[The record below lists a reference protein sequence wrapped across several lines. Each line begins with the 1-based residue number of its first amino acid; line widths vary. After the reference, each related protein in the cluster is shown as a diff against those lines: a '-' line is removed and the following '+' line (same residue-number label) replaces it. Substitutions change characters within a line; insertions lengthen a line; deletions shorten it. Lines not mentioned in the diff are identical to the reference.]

1 MRYNDWPVRRVV
13 LSTPDALLTLRDER
27 PTMPDELPAAAA
39 RAFDAHDAYERAAG
53 GPAFA
58 LTTTRFDATVTA
70 RDDCDA
76 EWALTYELEV
86 RAPMLSTATAGEV
99 GRAVEDGW
107 FDTLALRLEDAP
119 GAVRDTVEIDIE
131 VVEEAGDAVVTYR
144 FEWGDPDRAAGIAK
158 AFAEYVE
165 GTYLEGVVPGYDYRP
180 PVSEMLA
187 SARGAGGDEG
197 SGDPMPL

>member
-1 MRYNDWPVRRVV
+1 M
-13 LSTPDALLTLRDER
+13 
-27 PTMPDELPAAAA
+27 MPDELPAAAA
-39 RAFDAHDAYERAAG
+39 RAFDGHDAYERAAG
-53 GPAFA
+53 GPAFV

-86 RAPMLSTATAGEV
+86 RAPMLSTATADGV
-99 GRAVEDGW
+99 GSAVEDGW
-107 FDTLALRLEDAP
+107 FNTLALRLEDAP
-119 GAVRDTVEIDIE
+119 GAVRDAVEADLE
-131 VVEEAGDAVVTYR
+131 VVEEAGDAVATYR
-144 FEWGDPDRAAGIAK
+144 FEWGDPDRAADIAK

-165 GTYLEGVVPGYDYRP
+165 GTYLQGVVPGYDYQP

>member
-1 MRYNDWPVRRVV
+1 
-13 LSTPDALLTLRDER
+13 
-27 PTMPDELPAAAA
+27 MPDELPAAAT

-53 GPAFA
+53 GPAFV
-58 LTTTRFDATVTA
+58 LTTTKFDATVTA
-70 RDDCDA
+70 RDDGEP

-86 RAPMLSTATAGEV
+86 RAPMLSTATADEV
-99 GRAVEDGW
+99 GSTVEAGW

-119 GAVRDTVEIDIE
+119 GAVRDSVDITLD
-131 VVEEAGDAVVTYR
+131 VTEEAGDAVATYR
-144 FEWGDPDRAAGIAK
+144 FESGDPDRAAAIAK

-165 GTYLEGVVPGYDYRP
+165 GTYMEGVVPGYDYQP

-187 SARGAGGDEG
+187 SARGTGGDEG

>member
-1 MRYNDWPVRRVV
+1 
-13 LSTPDALLTLRDER
+13 
-27 PTMPDELPAAAA
+27 MPDELPAAAA
-39 RAFDAHDAYERAAG
+39 RAFDGHDAYERAAG
-53 GPAFA
+53 GPAFV

-70 RDDCDA
+70 RDQGEP

-86 RAPMLSTATAGEV
+86 RAPMLSSVTADEV
-99 GRAVEDGW
+99 GPAVEEGW
-107 FDTLALRLEDAP
+107 FDTFALRLEDAP
-119 GAVRDTVEIDIE
+119 GAVRDSVDIDLDVTE
-131 VVEEAGDAVVTYR
+131 AAGDAVATYQ
-144 FEWGDPDRAAGIAK
+144 FQFGDADRAAAIAK

-165 GTYLEGVVPGYDYRP
+165 GTYMEGVVPGYDYQP

>member
-1 MRYNDWPVRRVV
+1 
-13 LSTPDALLTLRDER
+13 
-27 PTMPDELPAAAA
+27 MPDELPTAAA

-53 GPAFA
+53 DPAVA
-58 LTTTRFDATVTA
+58 LTTTRFDATLTA
-70 RDDCDA
+70 RDDREA

-86 RAPMLSTATAGEV
+86 RAPMLSAVTADAV
-99 GRAVEDGW
+99 GPAVEAGW
-107 FDTLALRLEDAP
+107 FDTFALRLEDAP
-119 GAVRDTVEIDIE
+119 GAVRDSVEVDLD
-131 VVEEAGDAVVTYR
+131 VTQEADDAVVTYT
-144 FEWGDPDRAAGIAK
+144 FEWGDADRAAAIAK

-165 GTYLEGVVPGYDYRP
+165 GTYMEGIVPGYDYQP